1 MRGIQLA
8 GIASVFVLALAAGH
22 AQADEVLRVELMRTA
37 PAATNW
43 TFSVTGAI
51 QAVDS
56 VPVGAKDGG
65 RLLAINV
72 EVGDA
77 VSKGQV
83 LAELDPTQANEA
95 MRAAAA
101 DLVAAEATLK
111 QANQAY
117 ERARDLLG
125 RGAGTRADHD
135 AAVEALDAARS
146 QRAQMAAKL
155 SKARQSVADVMIRA
169 DGPAIVTERNAEPGQ
184 VVTAAQTI
192 LTLAREDRR
201 EAIFHTPDGMDLT
214 PMLGREMTIRTL
226 DAPFVTAKAKVTEIA
241 PVTEATSATV
251 KLTARLESGP
261 QPALGAAIA
270 SDISI
275 QLGEAITVPW
285 SALALMDGQP
295 AVWVASPDPEAAS
308 ADAEAD
314 ASGAA
319 PKQGFRVAL
328 RPVTVSRYR
337 DQGLEIS
344 KGLGKGEVVVG
355 AGSHLLYPGQLVR
368 PVGEMK

>member
-1 MRGIQLA
+1 MRGIHLA
-8 GIASVFVLALAAGH
+8 GIASVFVVALGVGYAC
-22 AQADEVLRVELMRTA
+22 ADEVLRVELVRTA
-37 PAATNW
+37 PATTNW
-43 TFSVTGAI
+43 TFSVTGEI

-56 VPVGAKDGG
+56 VPVGAKEGG

-77 VSKGQV
+77 VGEGQV

-101 DLVAAEATLK
+101 DLVAAEASLK

-117 ERARDLLG
+117 ERARDLLA

-135 AAVEALDAARS
+135 TAVEALDAARS

-155 SKARQSVADVMIRA
+155 SKAKRSVADVVIRA

-184 VVTAAQTI
+184 VVNAAQTL
-192 LTLAREDRR
+192 LTLAREERR

-214 PMLGREMTIRTL
+214 PMLGREITITTL

-241 PVTEATSATV
+241 PVTEATSSTV

-261 QPALGAAIA
+261 QPALGAAIS

-275 QLGEAITVPW
+275 ELGEGYTVPW
-285 SALALMDGQP
+285 SSLALMDGQP
-295 AVWVASPDPEAAS
+295 AVWVASPDAQAA
-308 ADAEAD
+308 AGDANQD
-314 ASGAA
+314 MSGE
-319 PKQGFRVAL
+319 GFRVAL

-337 DQGLEIS
+337 DQSLEIS
-344 KGLGKGEVVVG
+344 SGLNAGDIVVG
-355 AGSHLLYPGQLVR
+355 AGSHLLYPGQLVHA
-368 PVGEMK
+368 VGEIK